1 MAEAEAPRV
10 GAWLPVL
17 VEQVVNDTLV
27 VTLRCGERRFAGVL
41 LDCSKKYGGTRGGR
55 DGEPCR
61 RCAAG
66 TKRRG
71 VPGPPS
77 RHVLPAAA
85 CGGAE
90 RRRETPPEPLP
101 PRPWAPHPVSLA
113 GPGRPCA
120 RAVRRPARRARPR
133 RGCGGHG
140 RTSVG
145 SGSAAAQDGYPAPS
159 GPAPCRRPAEVTPSR
174 PAGRA
179 APPRAFPQRRSGVPR
194 SWGCGGAFG

>member
-1 MAEAEAPRV
+1 M

-101 PRPWAPHPVSLA
+101 PPAVGAAPGEPRGA
-113 GPGRPCA
+113 GP
-120 RAVRRPARRARPR
+120 AVCPRRTASRSSGPAPPGMRRARKDVGRFGFHRCAGRLPR
-133 RGCGGHG
+133 
-140 RTSVG
+140 
-145 SGSAAAQDGYPAPS
+145 AS